1 MANLMTRD
9 RDQGSAVSTR
19 PARQRNVLEAL
30 FRSGFP
36 ETSLTRDLV
45 SALTTLPDAPT
56 VFTPNLELSEKDG
69 NYVIDMALPG
79 FDPKNIDI
87 EVSGNEITISG
98 TYERKQED
106 RKTHYSEMQQAS
118 FTRTVVLPQDVDSDK
133 VTASFESGMLRVTAP
148 SIAPIKAKKVAIKG
162 QA

>member
-1 MANLMTRD
+1 MAKMMTRD
-9 RDQGSAVSTR
+9 RDQGSAISPR
-19 PARQRNVLEAL
+19 PARPRTLLEAL
-30 FRSGFP
+30 FRSGIP
-36 ETSLTRDLV
+36 EIPVTRDLMN
-45 SALTTLPDAPT
+45 ALTTIPDAPT
-56 VFTPNLELSEKDG
+56 VFTPSVELSEKDG

-118 FTRTVVLPQDVDSDK
+118 FSRTIAFPQEVDADK
-133 VTASFESGMLRVTAP
+133 VTASFENGMLRITAP
-148 SIAPIKAKKVAIKG
+148 PLAPIKAKKVAIKG
-162 QA
+162 EA

>member
-1 MANLMTRD
+1 MAKMMTRD
-9 RDQGSAVSTR
+9 RDQGSAVVAR
-19 PARQRNVLEAL
+19 PARPRSVLEAL

-36 ETSLTRDLV
+36 ETSLTRDLM
-45 SALTTLPDAPT
+45 SALTTIPEAPAA
-56 VFTPNLELSEKDG
+56 FTPSLELSEKDG
-69 NYVIDMALPG
+69 NYVVDMALPG

-118 FTRTVVLPQDVDSDK
+118 FTRTVVLPQEIDADK
-133 VTASFESGMLRVTAP
+133 VTASFEHGMLHVTAP
-148 SIAPIKAKKVAIKG
+148 PIAPVKAKKVAIKG
-162 QA
+162 EA